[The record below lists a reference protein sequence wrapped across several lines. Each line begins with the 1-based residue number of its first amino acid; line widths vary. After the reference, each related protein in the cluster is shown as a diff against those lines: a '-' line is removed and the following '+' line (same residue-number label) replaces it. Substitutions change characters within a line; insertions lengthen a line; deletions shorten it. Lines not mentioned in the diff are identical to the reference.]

1 MNDAARKPHERV
13 EMHGIVDPDGDLAV
27 RAAWLSFAGGLTQE
41 QIAERLGLSRVKV
54 ARLIARAHGQGQIK
68 VFVEGPVGSCVMLE
82 DQLVDRFG
90 LAACLV
96 VPSLADEALPLSVLG
111 PAGARIL
118 KQIIERRKVEVIG
131 MGHGRTLAAAVQML
145 PAVSRPDMTF
155 VSLLGSLTR
164 SAATHPF
171 DVITRLTDRTGGAGY
186 FMPAPFRC
194 DSAEDRAV
202 FLKQRSLQQV
212 FALTERAQVM
222 VVGVG
227 AVRRNDHMVEAGIVS
242 REEQQDVLASGACGE
257 ILGLFIDAAGRP
269 VDSKVNERSIAVG
282 LDSLRNKETIVIAGG
297 HGKARAIRAALHTG
311 VIRHLVT
318 DEATAARILEA
329 ETT

>member
-1 MNDAARKPHERV
+1 
-13 EMHGIVDPDGDLAV
+13 MHGLVDQDGDLAV

-54 ARLIARAHGQGQIK
+54 ARLIARAQAQGYVR
-68 VFVEGPVGSCVMLE
+68 VFVEGPINGCLRLE
-82 DQLVDRFG
+82 DRLVERFG
-90 LAACLV
+90 LTACRV
-96 VPSLADEALPLSVLG
+96 VPSLSDEPLPLAALG
-111 PAGARIL
+111 PAGAWTL
-118 KQIIERRKVEVIG
+118 KQILDRKEVTVVG

-171 DVITRLTDRTGGAGY
+171 DVITRLSDRTGGSGY

-202 FLKQRSLQQV
+202 FLKQRSLREV
-212 FALTERAQVM
+212 FALTGRAQVM

-227 AVRRNDHMVEAGIVS
+227 AVKRADHMVEVGLVS
-242 REEQQDVLASGACGE
+242 RAEQQEVLAVGAVGE
-257 ILGLFIDAAGRP
+257 ILGLFIDAEGRP

-282 LDSLRNKETIVIAGG
+282 LEALRDKETIVIAGG
-297 HGKARAIRAALHTG
+297 HGKARAVRAALRTG

-318 DEATAARILEA
+318 DEATAARILEGEA
-329 ETT
+329 T